1 MKKVQVL
8 QVSIIIWFAT
18 ITIGALLKILHR
30 PYSDVLLAI
39 GMLALLVF
47 LVSAL
52 VEVYQSTR
60 INNAEKWMWFI
71 GLIFLPGIGI
81 AGIFYLLVGR
91 KNVVAKTDFVTKL

>member
-8 QVSIIIWFAT
+8 QVSIVIWFTT
-18 ITIGALLKILHR
+18 ITIGAFLKILHR
-30 PYSDVLLAI
+30 PFGDVLLPI

-47 LVSAL
+47 LIFAL
-52 VEVYQSTR
+52 TEIYHSTR
-60 INNAEKWMWFI
+60 INKAEKWMWFI

-91 KNVVAKTDFVTKL
+91 KNVVAKTNFVTKL